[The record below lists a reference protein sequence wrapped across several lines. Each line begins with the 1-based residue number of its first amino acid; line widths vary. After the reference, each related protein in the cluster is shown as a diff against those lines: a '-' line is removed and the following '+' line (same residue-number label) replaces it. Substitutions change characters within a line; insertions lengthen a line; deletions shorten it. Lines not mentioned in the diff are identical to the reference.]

1 MFDSLTWLAVAAI
14 LAERKNIS
22 IITESSIAKDCSKG
36 PQQMGKGPLERGAGE
51 TGQKRGEELFFT
63 CNLL

>member
-36 PQQMGKGPLERGAGE
+36 PQQMGKGPLARGAGE

>member
-1 MFDSLTWLAVAAI
+1 MWLAVAAI

-22 IITESSIAKDCSKG
+22 IITVSSIGKDCSKG
-36 PQQMGKGPLERGAGE
+36 PQQMGNGSLERGAGE
-51 TGQKRGEELFFT
+51 TGQKGGGELFFT